1 MERCVG
7 KAMVSMN
14 RPRGVWATAKK
25 TSLVC
30 LDRLARGTLAS
41 PASTGSAPSAGERE
55 MIQSRDAKPAA
66 ASMQAPRKGGN
77 RH

>member
-1 MERCVG
+1 
-7 KAMVSMN
+7 MVSVN
-14 RPRGVWATAKK
+14 RPGGVWATAKK

-55 MIQSRDAKPAA
+55 TIRSRNAKLAA
-66 ASMQAPRKGGN
+66 ASMQAPREAGHQGGN